1 MSTTTTN
8 TGTYDEIANALK
20 QVAAASGYILGRI
33 TRAEH
38 IVIDPDS
45 LPTDN
50 YPPATANTP
59 VFVLTVE
66 QLQAS
71 GLLVERLEG

>member
-1 MSTTTTN
+1 MRNTN
-8 TGTYDEIANALK
+8 TYDEIVGALK
-20 QVAAASGYILGRI
+20 QVATASGYLLGRI

-59 VFVLTVE
+59 VFVLAVE